1 MPRADDAA
9 APVCFRL
16 AEASPAAASPGP
28 LRLGAAPAEALA
40 ELLQVFACGEESASL
55 AFARLGRS
63 PLEETARRALA
74 GIAGE
79 EREHERLLR
88 GLRGALPAPPRDR
101 AVQRELLRFYH
112 GLAQP
117 EIGLHL
123 TSIASLDAAVCS
135 ILAALLHPAGVL
147 ADVPAVAVIFR
158 RIHRDEARHVRV
170 ARRLAAELVRR
181 DVLEAVAART
191 RLELVG
197 LLALRAA
204 AFERVG
210 VDAGRLLARLGRVPD
225 GLFA

>member
-1 MPRADDAA
+1 LPRADDAT

-16 AEASPAAASPGP
+16 AKAAPAAAPPGP
-28 LRLGAAPAEALA
+28 LRLGATPAEALA

-88 GLRGALPAPPRDR
+88 GLRGALPALPRDR
-101 AVQRELLRFYH
+101 ALQRELLHFYH

-123 TSIASLDAAVCS
+123 ASIASLDAAVCS
-135 ILAALLHPAGVL
+135 ILAALLHPAGIL
-147 ADVPAVAVIFR
+147 ANVPAVAMIFR

-170 ARRLAAELVRR
+170 ARRLAAALVRK
-181 DVLEAVAART
+181 DVLDAVAART
-191 RLELVG
+191 RLDLVG
-197 LLALRAA
+197 LLAPRAA
-204 AFERVG
+204 ALERVQI
-210 VDAGRLLARLGRVPD
+210 DAGRLLARLGRVPD